1 VRLETR
7 MLPVRVTERLK
18 YGIGSKYRLELG
30 GLSMTTYPQSPN
42 WPIKERHWEV
52 AVAGLVVMIA
62 GVALMFVTVPTN
74 PVGSQH
80 PYGLPGWLIWLAGMT
95 MIDIGVLWPKPGA
108 VYT

>member
-1 VRLETR
+1 
-7 MLPVRVTERLK
+7 
-18 YGIGSKYRLELG
+18 
-30 GLSMTTYPQSPN
+30 
-42 WPIKERHWEV
+42 
-52 AVAGLVVMIA
+52 VVMIA

-108 VYT
+108 VFT